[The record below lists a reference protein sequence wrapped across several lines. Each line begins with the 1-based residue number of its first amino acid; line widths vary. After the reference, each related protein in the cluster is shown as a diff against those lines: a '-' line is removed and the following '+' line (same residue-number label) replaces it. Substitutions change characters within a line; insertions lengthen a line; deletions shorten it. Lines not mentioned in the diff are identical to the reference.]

1 MRKSWLYGIII
12 ILLLCCFGVIS
23 LPFFNLN
30 NCENPKESKLY
41 LRLGIANV
49 PIVIHTCEV

>member
-41 LRLGIANV
+41 LRLGIADV